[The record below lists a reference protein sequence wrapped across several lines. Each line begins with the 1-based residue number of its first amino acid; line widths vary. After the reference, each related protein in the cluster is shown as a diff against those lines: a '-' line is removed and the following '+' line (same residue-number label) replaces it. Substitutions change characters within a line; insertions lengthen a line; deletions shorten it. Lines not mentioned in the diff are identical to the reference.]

1 MKRKFLEDLGL
12 EKDVIDQIMSE
23 HGAGVTA
30 AKADVQTIEAERD
43 DLKSKYETAEQ
54 TINSLKEA
62 ESKNETLQQ
71 AIQAHEATIAQ
82 LQSDSD
88 TMKKEF
94 TPKQQL
100 TALGAKD
107 PDYIIFKQGGIDK
120 FSYDQSGKIIG
131 LEETIAPLKESA
143 GYLFN
148 TGEVITNYEPNGG
161 EPAPAVNP
169 FQKGETFN
177 LTEAGKILK
186 ENPAQAKILMD
197 AAGYKN

>member
-12 EKDVIDQIMSE
+12 GKDVIDQIMSE
-23 HGAGVTA
+23 HGAGITA
-30 AKADVQTIEAERD
+30 AKAEVQNIEAERD
-43 DLKSKYETAEQ
+43 DLKSKYEAAEQ

-94 TPKQQL
+94 TLKQQL

-120 FSYDQSGKIIG
+120 FNYDQSGKIIG
-131 LEETIAPLKESA
+131 LEETIKPLRESA

-148 TGEVITNYEPNGG
+148 TGEIITNYEPNGG
-161 EPAPAVNP
+161 DPVPAVNP
-169 FQKGETFN
+169 FMEKTRN
-177 LTEAGKILK
+177 LTEQGKLIK
-186 ENPAQAKILMD
+186 QNPVLAKQLAE
-197 AAGYKN
+197 AAGVII